1 MPGYFTLERKEIE
14 YAPLLALKCRCQ
26 KGWWEQGQLAR
37 CWLAAF
43 YSRLV
48 KLSGLFGCG
57 QASCVFLFNTVF
69 CLVAFGQDSVACM
82 CSSTKWANWIM
93 NESQGGG
100 LKALKWNTWW
110 SAFKRYHTKEKASL
124 SNTVWQIVSLA
135 LPCHSTSTLT
145 WLMAS
150 KPSWHTDAE
159 GGHVLL

>member
-1 MPGYFTLERKEIE
+1 
-14 YAPLLALKCRCQ
+14 
-26 KGWWEQGQLAR
+26 
-37 CWLAAF
+37 
-43 YSRLV
+43 
-48 KLSGLFGCG
+48 
-57 QASCVFLFNTVF
+57 
-69 CLVAFGQDSVACM
+69 
-82 CSSTKWANWIM
+82 M

-150 KPSWHTDAE
+150 NLPDIQMQRVDMCFYNIARLSVHLRA
-159 GGHVLL
+159 LLLRSTYL